1 MLPDYIIY
9 DELRRREKLDEVE
22 QHRPHLEVPRYI
34 PYWPDPER
42 NEEDEEDKERERGVV
57 IIQM

>member
-9 DELRRREKLDEVE
+9 DELRRRKELEEADR
-22 QHRPHLEVPRYI
+22 HRPHLEVPQYI
-34 PYWPDPER
+34 PYWPDELD
-42 NEEDEEDKERERGVV
+42 NETDDDEERDRSVI

>member
-9 DELRRREKLDEVE
+9 DELRRQRELDEYE
-22 QHRPHLEVPRYI
+22 RHRPHLEVPQYI
-34 PYWPDPER
+34 PFWPEPEH
-42 NEEDEEDKERERGVV
+42 EDETNDDEDRKNGVI

>member
-9 DELRRREKLDEVE
+9 DELRRQHEVDEVGRN
-22 QHRPHLEVPRYI
+22 RPHLEVPQYI
-34 PYWPDPER
+34 PYWPDLER
-42 NEEDEEDKERERGVV
+42 DEDHEDDESDRGVI

>member
-9 DELRRREKLDEVE
+9 DELRRQSELDEVDR
-22 QHRPHLEVPRYI
+22 HRPHLEVPQYI
-34 PYWPDPER
+34 PYWPEQERDEDPT
-42 NEEDEEDKERERGVV
+42 DEERERGVV